1 MNSGSQD
8 FFVWHNQAVESVE
21 HLDASLALKLLN
33 MFERGMVSVSTD
45 INSQELKTYIDDL
58 KIDLRYTAFPVLDLT
73 EAVKIVNSEIMKLIS
88 RGIHLDDRLS
98 VRYAFTTYGEHGKE
112 QQALRKAILS
122 NQELVGGKA
131 IGTWLQEF
139 DKAYNPETRD
149 NRHVYEFL
157 SNNRQL
163 AERDRA
169 ILNLILTAYENWIA
183 TERLTMVDIAYL
195 NQHPELLTQTGSS
208 STQSGPYA
216 SQAANVAYQAGRTTS
231 PSQGKGVVHLPLLK
245 ALSEY
250 PRLGEQQI
258 TTEKIRV
265 KSSPEL
271 VRPSLANWIR
281 YYRDELGIGFHDQ
294 VTRGKFLFQ
303 SENGKKLG
311 NDERERINLVL
322 KSLEE
327 DFPLDIDTDRM
338 MIVFPV
344 ATPPMVPQ
352 GRGLQGQSQPGS
364 RTMTQPSK
372 LSFPTPPQAAPAR
385 PVKPFVPN
393 DNQPF
398 DQAQGR
404 QPITHNP
411 SPISNHA
418 PKTAF
423 FGAKFG
429 AAKNVAGETLHFS
442 TGHVLPSEKSG
453 APSTSPP
460 ANLPTS
466 APSVVAT
473 PSFRSA
479 GISQS
484 RGTAL
489 PRSPYSIRP
498 LRMRDDPAEREME
511 SR

>member
-1 MNSGSQD
+1 MK
-8 FFVWHNQAVESVE
+8 SVAE
-21 HLDASLALKLLN
+21 VIT
-33 MFERGMVSVSTD
+33 E
-45 INSQELKTYIDDL
+45 SQEAVRHGDAGPALRCLKEISEVEKANNGNPLPKEIIDL
-58 KIDLRYTAFPVLDLT
+58 KRDLRYTALPVLELD
-73 EAVKIVNSEIMKLIS
+73 EASTIIGGELMQLIA
-88 RGIHLDDRLS
+88 RGVDPNDRLS

-149 NRHVYEFL
+149 SRHVYEFL
-157 SNNRQL
+157 SNKRQL

-183 TERLTMVDIAYL
+183 TERLTVFDLAYL
-195 NQHPELLTQTGSS
+195 KQHPELTTQEAGA
-208 STQSGPYA
+208 QSNGPYA

-231 PSQGKGVVHLPLLK
+231 QSQGKGVVRLPLLK

-265 KSSPEL
+265 KSSPDL

-327 DFPLDIDTDRM
+327 EFPLDIDTDRM
-338 MIVFPV
+338 VIVFPL

-352 GRGLQGQSQPGS
+352 GRGLQDQSHPGS

-385 PVKPFVPN
+385 PVKPFVPT
-393 DNQPF
+393 PS
-398 DQAQGR
+398 QAPSLPQG
-404 QPITHNP
+404 TT
-411 SPISNHA
+411 A

-453 APSTSPP
+453 APSNSPP

-466 APSVVAT
+466 APSVVPT

-498 LRMRDDPAEREME
+498 LRMRDDPAEREMD

>member
-1 MNSGSQD
+1 MSDNLKQSNWVDSATE
-8 FFVWHNQAVESVE
+8 AVAY
-21 HLDASLALKLLN
+21 LDASLAKQ
-33 MFERGMVSVSTD
+33 T
-45 INSQELKTYIDDL
+45 
-58 KIDLRYTAFPVLDLT
+58 
-73 EAVKIVNSEIMKLIS
+73 
-88 RGIHLDDRLS
+88 LDDWIK
-98 VRYAFTTYGEHGKE
+98 FTGQDPTKE
-112 QQALRKAILS
+112 QQDKKIERLRRDLMFVGFAFIDDELAYQVLNRYFIEYLKSVSYLSDPLDRIRDRIQVAGYSFYDEERERLKKALVENGEKLGPISISSWIRQYEAYNQTAAEDGVARFILQDSQANTLDKQAQSILRTILS
-122 NQELVGGKA
+122 LYDD
-131 IGTWLQEF
+131 WLSRNVF
-139 DKAYNPETRD
+139 SI
-149 NRHVYEFL
+149 F
-157 SNNRQL
+157 
-163 AERDRA
+163 
-169 ILNLILTAYENWIA
+169 
-183 TERLTMVDIAYL
+183 DIAYI
-195 NQHPELLTQTGSS
+195 QSHPELLTQTGPR

-216 SQAANVAYQAGRTTS
+216 SEAANVAYQAGRTTS
-231 PSQGKGVVHLPLLK
+231 QSQGKGVVRLPLLK

-271 VRPSLANWIR
+271 VRPNLANWIR

-327 DFPLDIDTDRM
+327 EFPLDIDTDRM
-338 MIVFPV
+338 VIVFPV

-352 GRGLQGQSQPGS
+352 GRGLQDQSHPRS

-393 DNQPF
+393 DKQRPTPNAQQPVTSNQV
-398 DQAQGR
+398 
-404 QPITHNP
+404 
-411 SPISNHA
+411 A

-453 APSTSPP
+453 SPPTPPP

-466 APSVVAT
+466 ASSVVAT

-498 LRMRDDPAEREME
+498 LRMREDTNHEAEAR
-511 SR
+511 